1 MRKRRR
7 GLKGF
12 GRAWGFEGKFTT
24 EHTERTE
31 IEASRKKITR
41 RGRGRRGS
49 AEKERRKRE
58 EKGTG
63 RRGEDGLKRRDLN
76 VAQSVETRNAGP
88 CTPVSA
94 SAAPAFSTRA
104 DGELP
109 RCPLGAN

>member
-1 MRKRRR
+1 MREPRCELRR
-7 GLKGF
+7 F
-12 GRAWGFEGKFTT
+12 GRAWGFEEKFAP

-31 IEASRKKITR
+31 KLARRKKITR
-41 RGRGRRGS
+41 RRRGS
-49 AEKERRKRE
+49 AEKKRRKGE
-58 EKGTG
+58 EKGAG